1 MTEVDSTV
9 LGWLVPALVVFGTA
23 ALLILIT
30 IWLVRRIRRSPK
42 ARAAA
47 GVIRDSAGA
56 ALVRLDDEVGELD
69 LEVGLSGAMYG
80 GGAPASLHR
89 ALLTAQHVRDSSF
102 EEYRALG
109 SPSLTP
115 DEIRRRSGRI
125 ERKVATAMST
135 ISHARTEHVA
145 WMHANVSAAA
155 QVDAARGRLAALRI
169 AMGEPQRLIDDL
181 SSRFAEDEWRAAARA
196 AESAFAEAAEAE
208 RLLSVAAE
216 EAADP
221 SRSSL
226 ADVAR
231 AERSLRQAEADARAL
246 EETHRLVTQAAQ
258 AVPSEFEAARAA
270 LRQAEGIRQHLEPV
284 DAERLGTEVRAVA
297 AALDAL
303 EADAPR
309 RPTHT
314 VDRIVRLRDR
324 LDFALGDART
334 AQQRLRGARTALP
347 GTLASARGMIARAEA
362 SVSHARAGAP
372 ARLRLLSAERE
383 LAEARQA
390 ADPVEALDAARRAMR
405 DAEDASALADYDRL
419 GTP

>member
-1 MTEVDSTV
+1 MTEADGTV
-9 LGWLVPALVVFGTA
+9 LGWLIPALVVFGTA
-23 ALLILIT
+23 ALLVLIA

-155 QVDAARGRLAALRI
+155 QVDAARGRLAALRV

-221 SRSSL
+221 SRNSL

-231 AERSLRQAEADARAL
+231 AERALRQAEADARSL

-258 AVPSEFEAARAA
+258 AVPSEFDAARAA
-270 LRQAEGIRQHLEPV
+270 LRQAEAIRQHLEPV

-347 GTLASARGMIARAEA
+347 GTLASARWHDRPSRGIR
-362 SVSHARAGAP
+362 RP
-372 ARLRLLSAERE
+372 RPR
-383 LAEARQA
+383 
-390 ADPVEALDAARRAMR
+390 RRAR
-405 DAEDASALADYDRL
+405 EAATAVCRARTRR
-419 GTP
+419 GPAGR

>member
-1 MTEVDSTV
+1 MTELDST
-9 LGWLVPALVVFGTA
+9 LLTWLIPALVVFGSA
-23 ALLILIT
+23 ALLVLIAV
-30 IWLVRRIRRSPK
+30 WVVRRIRRSPK

-47 GVIRDSAGA
+47 ALVRDGAGA

-155 QVDAARGRLAALRI
+155 QVDAARGRLAALRV
-169 AMGEPQRLIDDL
+169 AMGDPQRLIDDL
-181 SSRFAEDEWRAAARA
+181 SSRFAADEWRAAARA
-196 AESAFAEAAEAE
+196 ADSAFAEAAEAE

-226 ADVAR
+226 ADLAR
-231 AERSLRQAEADARAL
+231 AERALRQAEADARAL

-258 AVPSEFEAARAA
+258 AVPSEFDAARGA

-284 DAERLGTEVRAVA
+284 DAERLGTELRAVA
-297 AALDAL
+297 AALDEL

-309 RPTHT
+309 RPTFT

-362 SVSHARAGAP
+362 SVAHAHAGAP